1 MMQQAYEL
9 DPLGNL
15 DFLDDAQLTL
25 PADTTL
31 GPLPDLELPADP
43 LSPSSDS
50 SLSLVDDVNFDPLDT
65 KMSVVDMSQ
74 ESQGRKRRK
83 ARARPE
89 RELTQDEKRQRN
101 KQSAAKYRQ
110 KKKTYVGDLE
120 GQVKDLSQT
129 LQYQNQTIS
138 SLQTENRVLK
148 DQLSYLKS
156 LVDTLGLGGML
167 QLDLPK
173 AVPTVA
179 MFSIFTVLL
188 VIYQSPLLPPA
199 TGTNGRKI
207 LSPNMTGEYDNMTGE
222 YEPTGSF
229 SWFSL
234 LAVPPVFSVVVAV
247 FALLLVAKMELQ
259 ASHILAKNR

>member
-1 MMQQAYEL
+1 MQQAYEL
-9 DPLGNL
+9 DPLANL
-15 DFLDDAQLTL
+15 DLLDAQLDL

-31 GPLPDLELPADP
+31 GPLPDLEIPTDP

-50 SLSLVDDVNFDPLDT
+50 SLSLIDDVHFDPLDT
-65 KMSVVDMSQ
+65 KMSVVDTTSL
-74 ESQGRKRRK
+74 ESQGRKTRRK
-83 ARARPE
+83 GRARPE
-89 RELTQDEKRQRN
+89 RELTQEEKRQRN

-110 KKKTYVGDLE
+110 KKKDYVGDLE

-156 LVDTLGLGGML
+156 LVDSLGLGGML

-173 AVPTVA
+173 VVPTVA

-188 VIYQSPLLPPA
+188 VIYQSPLPSA
-199 TGTNGRKI
+199 TGRNGRHL
-207 LSPNMTGEYDNMTGE
+207 LSNMTGE
-222 YEPTGSF
+222 YEPTATTISDQTGLF
-229 SWFSL
+229 SWVSL
-234 LAVPPVFSVVVAV
+234 LTVPPLFSVAVAL

-259 ASHILAKNR
+259 ASQVLAKSR